1 MTKPHKVNLVFSI
14 FLIAIALFG
23 LFARYLDEGDWQIT
37 AMIPAVFGVVLLP
50 MTGGIKRDSRII
62 GHIAA
67 TVVVILFISMI
78 AMFFREGGLM
88 LTRKNVIFQLIT
100 LFSIYYI
107 IINIRYFIRRR
118 KGLEV

>member
-50 MTGGIKRDSRII
+50 MTGGIKRDSRLI

-67 TVVVILFISMI
+67 TVVVVLFISMI